1 MDDNTVTTRKQLEAQ
16 LTARAMQDATFRQE
30 LLRDPKG
37 VLARELQRPIP
48 AHITVQV
55 LEESPTTIYLV
66 LPRGRVSAG
75 AEVADAD
82 LEDVAG
88 GSTVDRRDPACFN
101 QGTQWSEEDGATGCR

>member
-16 LTARAMQDATFRQE
+16 LIARAMQDATFRQE

-37 VLARELQRPIP
+37 VLARELHIPIP

-55 LEESPTTIYLV
+55 VEESPTQVYLV
-66 LPRGRVSAG
+66 LPRGPVSAG

-88 GSTVDRRDPACFN
+88 GNTADRRQPECYPDC
-101 QGTQWSEEDGATGCR
+101 QGTLGT